1 MLRVPEL
8 IGLAVIGM
16 IVFRVVRRRI
26 QWASPK
32 TLFATSFALTPFIV
46 FNQQVITGHSL
57 QPFHYESFIAN
68 YLALVGLFVA
78 SVIIWH
84 GPESAKRPMPPRFA
98 ARMAFVAI
106 LGADIEGMGPA
117 KVIIKESQF
126 TDRPA
131 ATCQRFRKL
140 SGAVEKT
147 IRP

>member
-57 QPFHYESFIAN
+57 QPFHYEAFIAN
-68 YLALVGLFVA
+68 YLALIGLFVA
-78 SVIIWH
+78 SVIIWR

-106 LGADIEGMGPA
+106 WWAALEAMAPVKD
-117 KVIIKESQF
+117 IIKESQL
-126 TDRPA
+126 TDRA
-131 ATCQRFRKL
+131 ALICQRFQTH
-140 SGAVEKT
+140 SWPYE
-147 IRP
+147 IQSS